1 MFNVQSIEKVKIVFY
16 SSMFSIM
23 FIHIKMLAG
32 CELYVQV
39 LAAVF

>member
-1 MFNVQSIEKVKIVFY
+1 MSIVQSIEKIKFGFFD
-16 SSMFSIM
+16 FSIV

-32 CELYVQV
+32 CELHVQV